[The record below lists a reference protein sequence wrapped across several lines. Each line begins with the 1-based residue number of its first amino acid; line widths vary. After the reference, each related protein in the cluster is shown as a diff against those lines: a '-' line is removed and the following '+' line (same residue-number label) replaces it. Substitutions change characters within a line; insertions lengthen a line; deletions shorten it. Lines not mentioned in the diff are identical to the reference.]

1 VTVETTMSAEPT
13 SHVQLSGP
21 TYHAL
26 QIVARIDKIAVE
38 EIVEALVATYLERRL
53 RTVHKAATHS
63 GSVVDLS
70 AWREESGAASAR
82 RRRTTK
88 VTRRRSAFRG

>member
-1 VTVETTMSAEPT
+1 MIVETTMSAEPT

-26 QIVARIDKIAVE
+26 QLVARIDQMAVE
-38 EIVEALVATYLERRL
+38 EIVETLVATYLETRL
-53 RTVHKAATHS
+53 RTVHKAA
-63 GSVVDLS
+63 SVVDLS

-82 RRRTTK
+82 RRRSTK
-88 VTRRRSAFRG
+88 VARRRSAFRR